1 MERICQHHHAALA
14 LACVSLHSCPCGW
27 LVTKVRL
34 ASCRRAST
42 AKHALVWGCNLKPC
56 ARASILK
63 PAFCKSI
70 YLNSNG
76 DSRLFGRAH
85 LASIAHQFGFV
96 LCTKPN
102 DTTRVHV
109 KVSAFD
115 EFEMRHYAA
124 SSVRLAVRQT
134 KRLLRTL
141 SHHKSGGYC
150 GSRQA
155 AAAPSAN
162 FCLQSF
168 TGASPGK
175 MMMMRLFSQ
184 SCVLNARWL
193 FKCCDGSR
201 CLQAPSAANALSFNT
216 DWYSCQVMN

>member
-1 MERICQHHHAALA
+1 M
-14 LACVSLHSCPCGW
+14 
-27 LVTKVRL
+27 
-34 ASCRRAST
+34 
-42 AKHALVWGCNLKPC
+42 KPC

-63 PAFCKSI
+63 SAFCKSI
-70 YLNSNG
+70 CLNSNG

-85 LASIAHQFGFV
+85 LVSISHQFLFV

-155 AAAPSAN
+155 AAAAAAPSTN

-168 TGASPGK
+168 TGAGPGK
-175 MMMMRLFSQ
+175 MMMMRLLSQ
-184 SCVLNARWL
+184 SCVLNALWL
-193 FKCCDGSR
+193 F
-201 CLQAPSAANALSFNT
+201 
-216 DWYSCQVMN
+216 